1 MTPDAFADAI
11 TTVAPFGWLD
21 DAIKVLATHMAQ
33 DGGHD
38 FAHLTR
44 VMRNAHRIASEAPCD
59 WEVIAMSVIFHDAI
73 NLPKNHPERHLA
85 STYSAQVGEQF
96 ARLHLDDSRVEI
108 VEDAIRAH
116 SHSAG
121 FEPRFFES
129 CVLADADR
137 LESLGAFG
145 IARTFYV
152 SGVMGRSIV
161 DMADPFA
168 SQRPLDDLNFA
179 VDHFFR
185 KLLTLHEGMH
195 TSAGKALAEERHR
208 FLQTFLDQLS
218 DELGASNSST
228 SAR

>member
-1 MTPDAFADAI
+1 MNRTAFESAARPL
-11 TTVAPFGWLD
+11 VAFGWFERAVDELE
-21 DAIKVLATHMAQ
+21 THMAQ

-38 FAHLTR
+38 FAHLLR
-44 VMRNAHRIASEAPCD
+44 VLRSAWRIGGTACD
-59 WEVIAMSVIFHDAI
+59 WEVVAMAVLFHDAI

-85 STYSAQVGEQF
+85 STYSAEVGQRF
-96 ARLHLDDSRVEI
+96 ASLHLARERVAM

-121 FEPRFFES
+121 FTPQYFES
-129 CVLADADR
+129 KVLADADR

-161 DMADPFA
+161 EMSDPFGVT
-168 SQRPLDDLNFA
+168 REWDDLNYA

-185 KLLTLHEGMH
+185 KLLTLRDVMYTPEGR
-195 TSAGKALAEERHR
+195 ALADERHD
-208 FLQTFLDQLS
+208 FLHTFLAQLA
-218 DELGASNSST
+218 DELGVEPP
-228 SAR
+228 ARS